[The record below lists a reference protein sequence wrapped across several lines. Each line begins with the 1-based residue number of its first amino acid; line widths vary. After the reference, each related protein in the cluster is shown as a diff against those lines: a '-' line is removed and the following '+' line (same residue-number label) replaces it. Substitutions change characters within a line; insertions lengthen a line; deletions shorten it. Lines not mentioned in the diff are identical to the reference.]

1 MFRGIPLTRSLTHDA
16 QEDIMPHA
24 QPDLTTP
31 ILYPIGWLLLLIWFG
46 FIGVIVRR
54 VIRRAKREAVKQ
66 ARRRRRSLARRAAA

>member
-1 MFRGIPLTRSLTHDA
+1 
-16 QEDIMPHA
+16 MPHA

-46 FIGVIVRR
+46 FIGVVARR

-66 ARRRRRSLARRAAA
+66 ARRRRRSMPRRTDARRREAA